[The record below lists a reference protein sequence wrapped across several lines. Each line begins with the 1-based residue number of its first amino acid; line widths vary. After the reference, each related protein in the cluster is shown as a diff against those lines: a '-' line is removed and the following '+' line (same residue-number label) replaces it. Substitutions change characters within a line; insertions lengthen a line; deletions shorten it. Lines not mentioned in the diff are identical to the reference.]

1 MQPLSMDIVVY
12 LREQATR
19 FRELSQFSQ
28 DPNIRRQLAA
38 LARQCEDLALEIED
52 GPSYKARSKLSEPR

>member
-1 MQPLSMDIVVY
+1 MDMVAY
-12 LREQATR
+12 LREQATH

-38 LARQCEDLALEIED
+38 LARQCEDLALEIEE
-52 GPSYKARSKLSEPR
+52 GPTYKSRIKPLPETR